1 MVIQIM
7 YDEETGRQESL
18 LERIM
23 ETELELEELNGNI

>member
-1 MVIQIM
+1 M

-23 ETELELEELNGNI
+23 VTELELEELNGNI